1 MIGSNLIGIPITKTI
16 VTATIRLAL
25 LVIGCGSSDTGVG
38 DSKYPISHS
47 PEVVAAG
54 ADIYAQNCLRC
65 HGDNARRPPLPAAPP
80 HTADGHTWHHQDRQ
94 LVEWIL
100 DGVPLA
106 QVMPKFRG
114 TLTEDETISALAY
127 IKTFWPDDV
136 RERQTEGSL
145 QYEQQLAEFADL
157 P

>member
-1 MIGSNLIGIPITKTI
+1 MNTRGT
-16 VTATIRLAL
+16 VTVVAMMLGLAPL
-25 LVIGCGSSDTGVG
+25 LVACGSSNSGAG
-38 DSKYPISHS
+38 DSKYPISS
-47 PEVVAAG
+47 SSEVVAAG
-54 ADIYAQNCLRC
+54 AEIYAANCFTC
-65 HGDNARRPPLPAAPP
+65 HGDNAQPPLLSAAPP
-80 HTADGHTWHHQDRQ
+80 HTVDGHTWHHQDRQ

-106 QVMPKFRG
+106 QVMPSFRG
-114 TLTEDETISALAY
+114 TLTEDEAISALAY

-145 QYEQQLAEFADL
+145 EYEKQLAEFGDL